1 MYRYGR
7 DQVEDDEP
15 KHEDSCMDESDL
27 DEFGEDES
35 DIEID
40 ECDVE
45 DALAKAFEA
54 IKAMIEGRE

>member
-1 MYRYGR
+1 M
-7 DQVEDDEP
+7 EDDEP